1 MLIIV
6 DLNSFYLVI
15 TMCLAIPGKIL
26 EINDESHSALVDFD
40 GIKQEVIIALIQNPE
55 VGKYVIIHAGYAI
68 EQMAEEEALE
78 AINQW
83 KDISE
88 DQDIDLSDVI

>member
-1 MLIIV
+1 
-6 DLNSFYLVI
+6 
-15 TMCLAIPGKIL
+15 MCLAIPGKIL
-26 EINDESHSALVDFD
+26 EINYEKHSALVDFD

-68 EQMAEEEALE
+68 EQMEEKDALE

-88 DQDIDLSDVI
+88 DQNIDLSDVI